1 MQALEKAV
9 EGEIQT
15 QRQGRTTREQPAMR
29 KELGIRIERKKNFR
43 RTSSLSQPSKSL
55 NGQSA
60 SMESINQTG
69 ANAFA
74 NRHKDVMT
82 DVFSPVFFA

>member
-1 MQALEKAV
+1 
-9 EGEIQT
+9 
-15 QRQGRTTREQPAMR
+15 
-29 KELGIRIERKKNFR
+29 F
-43 RTSSLSQPSKSL
+43 SKSL

-60 SMESINQTG
+60 SMESINQIG